1 MKKAHTNY
9 TVKSI
14 CCLLG
19 FTPQAYHK
27 QTKHKLL
34 KQVNE
39 DLIVQQVRI
48 IRTDQ
53 PRCGTRKLVIMLEPF
68 LKQYNITIGRDQ
80 FFDLLA
86 KSKLLVRKTKRSVHT
101 TNSKHHF
108 RRYPNLIKDFTPL
121 KAHEL

>member
-1 MKKAHTNY
+1 
-9 TVKSI
+9 
-14 CCLLG
+14 
-19 FTPQAYHK
+19 
-27 QTKHKLL
+27 LL